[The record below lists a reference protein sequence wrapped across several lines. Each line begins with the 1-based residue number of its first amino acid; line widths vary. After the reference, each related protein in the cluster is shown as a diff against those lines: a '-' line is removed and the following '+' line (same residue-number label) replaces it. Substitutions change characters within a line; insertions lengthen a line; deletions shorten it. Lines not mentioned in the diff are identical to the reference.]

1 MSHLASKIKKFKD
14 LTITDA
20 FLVHL
25 VFASLPKEFET
36 FVVNYNM
43 QPETWDLEKTIAMC
57 AQEEERIKT
66 SNGGSINHL
75 RDNKKKNYHSPS
87 KNKGK
92 SPMQHQGKP
101 PTQHQGQNQSQP
113 TMQHLPQ

>member
-1 MSHLASKIKKFKD
+1 MKKFKD

-57 AQEEERIKT
+57 AQEEERIKA

-75 RDNKKKNYHSPS
+75 RDNKKNICHSPS

-92 SPMQHQGKP
+92 GPMQQ
-101 PTQHQGQNQSQP
+101 
-113 TMQHLPQ
+113 